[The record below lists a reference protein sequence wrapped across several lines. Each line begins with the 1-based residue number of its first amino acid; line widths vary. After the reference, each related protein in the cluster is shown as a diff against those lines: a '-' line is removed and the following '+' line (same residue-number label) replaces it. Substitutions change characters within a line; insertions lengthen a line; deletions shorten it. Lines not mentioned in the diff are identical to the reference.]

1 LFVLALL
8 IGLVLLVTGAEMI
21 VRGGGQLALALRIP
35 ALVVGLT
42 IVAFGTSAPELLV
55 SVTAALS
62 SNTEMALANVNG
74 SNIANVLLVL
84 GMAAIVRPLVVERAL
99 LRREI
104 PSCLMLQLLIPIT
117 AWDGVIT
124 RVDGMVLALAGIGYN
139 AWLMWEALRGRAVPV
154 DDDLDTDE
162 GVPWWRHFV
171 MLLGGIAILV
181 VGANLFVSGAGEFAR
196 LLGWSERFIGL
207 TVVALG
213 TSAPEVA
220 TAMVSAHRGEVDL
233 AVGNSLGS
241 NILNV
246 AMVLGITAMLTPIV
260 VTDAGA
266 WGDMSVG
273 VMATLVLVPMV
284 WRGRAG
290 RGLGTLMAGSYVGF
304 VIIGYLLT

>member
-1 LFVLALL
+1 MFVLALL
-8 IGLVLLVTGAEMI
+8 IGLIMLITGAEMI

-62 SNTEMALANVNG
+62 ASTEMALANVNG

-104 PSCLMLQLLIPIT
+104 PSCLLLQILIPVT

-124 RVDGMVLALAGIGYN
+124 RTDGMVLAFVGVAYN

-154 DDDLDTDE
+154 DDDLDTDDD
-162 GVPWWRHFV
+162 GPWWRHGL
-171 MLLGGIAILV
+171 MLLGGIVILV
-181 VGANLFVSGAGEFAR
+181 VGANLFVYGAEEFAR
-196 LLGWSERFIGL
+196 MLGWSERFIGL

-246 AMVLGITAMLTPIV
+246 AMVLGITAMLTPIEV
-260 VTDAGA
+260 IDDGA
-266 WGDMSVG
+266 WTDMAVG
-273 VMATLVLVPMV
+273 VCATLVLVPMV

-290 RGLGTLMAGSYVGF
+290 RGMGTLMAGAYLAF
-304 VIIGYLLT
+304 VLVGYLLT